1 MSRYCCVPVAGYS
14 DVATEVDRRRR
25 GREPLGVGLGT
36 SGKVSTKYDLKEGIE
51 VECSII

>member
-1 MSRYCCVPVAGYS
+1 MLLLWSVAVYS
-14 DVATEVDRRRR
+14 DVATEEVDRRRR

-36 SGKVSTKYDLKEGIE
+36 SGKVSMKYDLKEGIE